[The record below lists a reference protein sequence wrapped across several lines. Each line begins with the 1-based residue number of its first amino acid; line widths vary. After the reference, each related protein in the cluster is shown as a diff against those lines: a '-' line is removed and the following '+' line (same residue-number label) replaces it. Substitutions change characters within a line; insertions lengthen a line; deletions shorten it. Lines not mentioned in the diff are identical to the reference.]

1 MKSRHSS
8 SLSNAKLLLLTVIL
22 GFSIETTAY
31 PGLVQARPI
40 AQAAQPSLFLPLVMN
55 SPLTASQSPGWQL
68 NPQEAQLETLFVSDP
83 EQHRQNPTRQDIL
96 SQVAR
101 ARAEDMAQRNYFSHT
116 DPDGHEANF
125 LVEQANYQLP
135 DYYPN
140 NGNNI
145 ESIGL
150 NFTAAAD
157 TWQAW
162 KDSPGHRVHVLGED
176 PFYADQTDYGLGY
189 AEGGGSRYWVIIT
202 ATH

>member
-1 MKSRHSS
+1 MPIRTR
-8 SLSNAKLLLLTVIL
+8 AKLCLLIIALTVFINL
-22 GFSIETTAY
+22 AVYT
-31 PGLVQARPI
+31 RPI
-40 AQAAQPSLFLPLVMN
+40 QATPNLQTAQSSLFLPLISNNPSTETPQM
-55 SPLTASQSPGWQL
+55 GWQPNL
-68 NPQEAQLETLFVSDP
+68 QEQQLATLFVNDP

-96 SQVAR
+96 SHVAR
-101 ARAEDMAQRNYFSHT
+101 ARAEDMAERNYFSHT

-125 LVEQANYQLP
+125 LVEQADYQLP

-150 NFTAAAD
+150 NFTTAAAA
-157 TWQAW
+157 WQAW

-176 PFYADQTDYGLGY
+176 PFYAEQTDYGFGY
-189 AEGGGSRYWVIIT
+189 AARADRHYWVVIT

>member
-1 MKSRHSS
+1 MPIGTRTKPC
-8 SLSNAKLLLLTVIL
+8 LLIIALTVFID
-22 GFSIETTAY
+22 IAVYT
-31 PGLVQARPI
+31 RPI
-40 AQAAQPSLFLPLVMN
+40 QASPNLQTAQSSLFLPLISNNPSTETPQM
-55 SPLTASQSPGWQL
+55 GWQL
-68 NPQEAQLETLFVSDP
+68 NLQEQQLATLFVNDP

-96 SQVAR
+96 SHVAR
-101 ARAEDMAQRNYFSHT
+101 ARAEDMAERNYFSHT

-125 LVEQANYQLP
+125 LVEQADYQLP

-150 NFTAAAD
+150 NFTTAAAA
-157 TWQAW
+157 WQAW

-176 PFYADQTDYGLGY
+176 PFYAEQTDYGFGY
-189 AEGGGSRYWVIIT
+189 AERADRRYWVVIT